1 MTKAE
6 RISYLIRSPGAMQI
20 LLNAGWIDDLNA
32 DYTYSE
38 EQGISNDEFREV
50 EYQLLKNVPSLKPLI
65 LNVSINEAPDDYLGI
80 LPINEVTDD

>member
-6 RISYLIRSPGAMQI
+6 RISYLIRSPGAMEI
-20 LLNAGWIDDLNA
+20 LLNSGWIDDLNA

-50 EYQLLKNVPSLKPLI
+50 EYLLLKNVPELSSPI
-65 LNVSINEAPDDYLGI
+65 LNYDI
-80 LPINEVTDD
+80 

>member
-6 RISYLIRSPGAMQI
+6 RISYLIRSPGAMEI

-38 EQGISNDEFREV
+38 EQGISDDEFKEV
-50 EYQLLKNVPSLKPLI
+50 EYLLLKNVPELSPPI
-65 LNVSINEAPDDYLGI
+65 LNYDI
-80 LPINEVTDD
+80 